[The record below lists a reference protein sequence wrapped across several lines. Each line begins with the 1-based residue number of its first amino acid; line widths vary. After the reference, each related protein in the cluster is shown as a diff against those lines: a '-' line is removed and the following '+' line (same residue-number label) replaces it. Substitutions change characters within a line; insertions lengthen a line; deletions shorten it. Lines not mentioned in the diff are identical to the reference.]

1 MEYDFHNS
9 NKDHDSM
16 RIVEQRKT
24 RNREENRGRRSA
36 VRFMLFYV
44 GKHKVSVAAGVIVLM
59 VVDLFQLVIPRVVQ
73 RVIDMLGESAFS
85 YSLMLQ
91 NTMLIIGLALGMV
104 VLRFFWRLFIIG
116 SARKIE
122 KEVREDMF
130 SHLQGL
136 GFTYFN
142 RSKTGS
148 IMALMV
154 NDVNAIR
161 MATGPSFIALT
172 DAVFMGTLS
181 LFFMLTINVR
191 LTIFAVLPLPGIL
204 FMIARFGPLIQ
215 RRFKAV
221 QETFAGISS
230 FTQEAFSGIRVVK
243 GFTQENYEI
252 EKFAEKSED
261 YVEKNLKLINVW
273 GLFFPTIT
281 LLANL
286 SLAILYLVGG
296 QSVIIGSFS
305 FGEFVSFAM
314 YINLL
319 VWPVIAIG
327 WVFNLLQRGIA
338 SAKRILDLL
347 ETHTDVADRGK
358 VHVLSEEIRGKIEI
372 TNLTF
377 VYPGERRAVLDH
389 IDLSIPEGSSLGI
402 MGRPGSG
409 KSTLVS
415 LLFRLFPVERSHIF
429 LDGIE
434 IHEYPLALL
443 RSFVGYVPQDPFLFS
458 DTIRNNISFGLDES
472 SDDEEIGR
480 IARLTGIFDEVMEFG
495 ERFETVVGERG
506 ITLSGGQKQ
515 RISIARALLKDPR
528 ILVLDDAFSAVD
540 AAKEKDILFNIR
552 KEMEGRTVFIIS
564 HRVSTIMDC
573 TRILVLD
580 NGRIAEQGTHT
591 ELIAEEGY
599 YRSLF
604 ELQQL
609 EEQRR

>member
-1 MEYDFHNS
+1 M
-9 NKDHDSM
+9 KT
-16 RIVEQRKT
+16 VERRTK
-24 RNREENRGRRSA
+24 RNREEKTGRKSA
-36 VRFMLFYV
+36 VRFMLSYV
-44 GKHKVSVAAGVIVLM
+44 GNHKLSVAAGVVVLM
-59 VVDLFQLVIPRVVQ
+59 VVDLFQLVIPRVIQ
-73 RVIDMLGESAFS
+73 RVIDMLGENAFS
-85 YSLMLQ
+85 SSLVSR
-91 NTMLIIGLALGMV
+91 NTALIVGLALGMV

-130 SHLQGL
+130 THLQGL
-136 GFTYFN
+136 DFTYFN
-142 RSKTGS
+142 KSKTGS

-191 LTIFAVLPLPGIL
+191 LTVFAVLPLPGIL

-230 FTQEAFSGIRVVK
+230 VAQEAFSGIRVVK
-243 GFTQENYEI
+243 GFAQEEHEI
-252 EKFAEKSED
+252 AGFAEKSED

-273 GLFFPTIT
+273 GLFFPSIT

-296 QSVIIGSFS
+296 RSVITGSLS
-305 FGEFVSFAM
+305 FGEFISFAM

-338 SAKRILDLL
+338 SSKRILELL
-347 ETHTDVADRGK
+347 DTKTDIVDRGAAL
-358 VHVLSEEIRGKIEI
+358 VSSVEIGGKIEI
-372 TNLTF
+372 KDLTF
-377 VYPGERRAVLDH
+377 MYPGEKRAVLDH
-389 IDLSIPEGSSLGI
+389 IDLSVPAGSSLGI

-415 LLFRLFPVERSHIF
+415 LLFRLFPVAHGRIF
-429 LDGIE
+429 LDNIV
-434 IHEYPLALL
+434 IHEYPLAVL
-443 RSFVGYVPQDPFLFS
+443 RGFIGYVPQDPFLFS
-458 DTIRNNISFGLDES
+458 DTIRNNIAFGLDNGY
-472 SDDEEIGR
+472 DDEEIGR
-480 IARLTGIFDEVMEFG
+480 VARLTGIYDEIMEFG
-495 ERFETVVGERG
+495 DRFETIVGERG

-515 RISIARALLKDPR
+515 RISIARALFKDPR
-528 ILVLDDAFSAVD
+528 TLVLDDAFSAVD
-540 AAKEKDILFNIR
+540 AVKEKEILLNIR
-552 KEMEGRTVFIIS
+552 KEMEGRTIFIIS

-580 NGRIAEQGTHT
+580 NGRIAEQGTHA
-591 ELIAEEGY
+591 ELFAGEGY

-609 EEQRR
+609 EDKRI

>member
-1 MEYDFHNS
+1 M
-9 NKDHDSM
+9 KT
-16 RIVEQRKT
+16 VEEKTGRK
-24 RNREENRGRRSA
+24 SA
-36 VRFMLFYV
+36 VRFMLSYV
-44 GKHKVSVAAGVIVLM
+44 GNHKVSVAAGVFVLM
-59 VVDLFQLVIPRVVQ
+59 VVDLFQLIIPRVVQ
-73 RVIDMLGESAFS
+73 RVIDMLGEQSFS
-85 YSLMLQ
+85 NSLVLR
-91 NTMLIIGLALGMV
+91 NTLLIVGLALGMV

-130 SHLQGL
+130 THLQGL
-136 GFTYFN
+136 DFTYFN
-142 RSKTGS
+142 KSKTGS

-221 QETFAGISS
+221 QETFAEISS
-230 FTQEAFSGIRVVK
+230 VAQEAFSGIRVVK
-243 GFTQENYEI
+243 GFAQEKHEI
-252 EKFAEKSED
+252 TEFAEKSEG

-296 QSVIIGSFS
+296 RSVITGSLS
-305 FGEFVSFAM
+305 FGEFISFAM

-338 SAKRILDLL
+338 SSKRILELL
-347 ETHTDVADRGK
+347 DTQTDIVDRGTAQ
-358 VHVLSEEIRGKIEI
+358 VPFVEIGGKIEI
-372 TNLTF
+372 KDLTF
-377 VYPGERRAVLDH
+377 MYPGEKRAVLDH
-389 IDLSIPEGSSLGI
+389 IDLSVPAGSTLGI

-415 LLFRLFPVERSHIF
+415 LLFRLFPVAHGQIF
-429 LDGIE
+429 LDDIE
-434 IHEYPLALL
+434 IHEYPLVVL
-443 RSFVGYVPQDPFLFS
+443 RGFIGYVPQDPFLFS
-458 DTIRNNISFGLDES
+458 DTIKNNIAFGHDNG
-472 SDDEEIGR
+472 SDNAEIAR
-480 IARLTGIFDEVMEFG
+480 IARVTGIYDEVMEFG
-495 ERFETVVGERG
+495 DRFETIVGERG

-515 RISIARALLKDPR
+515 RISIARALYKDPR

-540 AAKEKDILFNIR
+540 AVKEKEILENIR
-552 KEMEGRTVFIIS
+552 KEMVGRTIFIIS

-573 TRILVLD
+573 NRILILD
-580 NGRIAEQGTHT
+580 NGRIAEQGTHA
-591 ELIAEEGY
+591 ELIAGEGY

-609 EEQRR
+609 EDKRK

>member
-1 MEYDFHNS
+1 MTTTEHGT
-9 NKDHDSM
+9 
-16 RIVEQRKT
+16 RRK
-24 RNREENRGRRSA
+24 REEKTGQKSA
-36 VRFMLFYV
+36 VRFLLSYV
-44 GKHKVSVAAGVIVLM
+44 GNHKVSVAAGVLVLM
-59 VVDLFQLVIPRVVQ
+59 VVDLFQLIIPRVVQ
-73 RVIDMLGESAFS
+73 RVIDMLGEHSFS
-85 YSLMLQ
+85 SSLVLR
-91 NTMLIIGLALGMV
+91 NAALIVGLALGMV

-130 SHLQGL
+130 THLQGL
-136 GFTYFN
+136 DFTYFN
-142 RSKTGS
+142 KSKTGS

-230 FTQEAFSGIRVVK
+230 VTQEAFSGIRVVK
-243 GFTQENYEI
+243 GFAQEKHEI
-252 EKFAEKSED
+252 AGFAKKSED

-296 QSVIIGSFS
+296 KSVITGSLS
-305 FGEFVSFAM
+305 FGEFISFAM

-338 SAKRILDLL
+338 SSKRILELF
-347 ETHTDVADRGK
+347 DVKTGIVDTGT
-358 VHVLSEEIRGKIEI
+358 LSGHSNAIGGKIDI
-372 TNLTF
+372 KHLTF
-377 VYPGERRAVLDH
+377 TYPGEKWAVLDH
-389 IDLSIPEGSSLGI
+389 IDLTVPAGSMLGI

-415 LLFRLFPVERSHIF
+415 LLFRLFPVAHGRIF
-429 LDGIE
+429 LDDIE
-434 IHEYPLALL
+434 IHEYPLDVL
-443 RSFVGYVPQDPFLFS
+443 RGSIGYVPQDPFLFS
-458 DTIRNNISFGLDES
+458 DTIKKNIAFGI
-472 SDDEEIGR
+472 DDGFDDAEIER
-480 IARLTGIFDEVMEFG
+480 IARIAGIYEEIMEFG
-495 ERFETVVGERG
+495 DRFETVVGERG

-515 RISIARALLKDPR
+515 RISIARALIKNPR

-540 AAKEKDILFNIR
+540 AVKEREILLSIR
-552 KEMEGRTVFIIS
+552 KEMEGKTIFIIS
-564 HRVSTIMDC
+564 HRVSTIMGC
-573 TRILVLD
+573 HRILVLD
-580 NGRIAEQGTHT
+580 KGRIAENGTHA
-591 ELIAEEGY
+591 ELIAGEGY

-609 EEQRR
+609 EDERR

>member
-1 MEYDFHNS
+1 M
-9 NKDHDSM
+9 KT
-16 RIVEQRKT
+16 VEEKTGRK
-24 RNREENRGRRSA
+24 SA
-36 VRFMLFYV
+36 VRFMLSYV
-44 GKHKVSVAAGVIVLM
+44 GNHKVSVAAGVFVLM
-59 VVDLFQLVIPRVVQ
+59 VVDLFQLIIPRVVQ
-73 RVIDMLGESAFS
+73 RVIDMLGEQSFS
-85 YSLMLQ
+85 SSLVLR
-91 NTMLIIGLALGMV
+91 NTLLIVGLALGMV

-130 SHLQGL
+130 THLQGL
-136 GFTYFN
+136 DFTYFN
-142 RSKTGS
+142 KSKTGS

-221 QETFAGISS
+221 QETFAEISS
-230 FTQEAFSGIRVVK
+230 VAQEAFSGIRVVK
-243 GFTQENYEI
+243 GFAQEKHEI
-252 EKFAEKSED
+252 MEFAEKSEG

-296 QSVIIGSFS
+296 RSVITGSLS
-305 FGEFVSFAM
+305 FGEFISFAM

-338 SAKRILDLL
+338 SSKRILELL
-347 ETHTDVADRGK
+347 DTQTDIVDRGTAQ
-358 VHVLSEEIRGKIEI
+358 VPFVEIEGKIEI
-372 TNLTF
+372 KDLTF
-377 VYPGERRAVLDH
+377 MYPGEKRTVLDH
-389 IDLSIPEGSSLGI
+389 IDLSVPAGSTLGI

-415 LLFRLFPVERSHIF
+415 LLFRLFPVAHGRIF
-429 LDGIE
+429 LDDIE
-434 IHEYPLALL
+434 IHEYPLVVL
-443 RSFVGYVPQDPFLFS
+443 RGFIGYVPQDPFLFS
-458 DTIRNNISFGLDES
+458 DTIKNNIAFGHDNG
-472 SDDEEIGR
+472 SDNAEIVR
-480 IARLTGIFDEVMEFG
+480 IARVTGIYDEVMEFG
-495 ERFETVVGERG
+495 DRFETIVGERG

-515 RISIARALLKDPR
+515 RISIARALYKDPR

-540 AAKEKDILFNIR
+540 AVKEKEILENIR
-552 KEMEGRTVFIIS
+552 KEMVGRTIFIIS

-573 TRILVLD
+573 NRILILD
-580 NGRIAEQGTHT
+580 NGRIAEQGTHA
-591 ELIAEEGY
+591 ELIAGEGY

-609 EEQRR
+609 EDKRK